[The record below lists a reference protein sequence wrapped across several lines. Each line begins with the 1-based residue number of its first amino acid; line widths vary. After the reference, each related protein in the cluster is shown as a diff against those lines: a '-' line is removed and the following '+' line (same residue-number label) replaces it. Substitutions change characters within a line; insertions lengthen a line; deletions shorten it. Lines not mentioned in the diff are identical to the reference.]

1 MYRIFLLLVLILP
14 FITSC
19 RKESPYSPD
28 RVIIG
33 IPSDIQTLNPLY
45 AYTVDEG
52 AISELLFLSLVT
64 FKWDE
69 EKGNLKTVPMLA
81 TDWIWNSDSTSLSFN
96 LREDVYWSDG
106 IQCTAEDVLYSF
118 DLYSDPVVQSKLL
131 GSFKSLYLNDDSSI
145 DLDKSFKILNPF
157 SIQINF
163 RSDAAPVLPE
173 IIFPLIPKHVFSKY
187 ERKDIATA
195 KENLEPVTNGAFKLS
210 DWSKNQSVT
219 LRINENSFLYN
230 NSSIK
235 EIIFKVVPDYNSRL
249 TQLKKGEIDLTELVK
264 PDDIS
269 ELKRYAHLSIKPV
282 KGREYDYVGW
292 NNIDPDI
299 YQREGRFI
307 SHKLFGDARVRRA
320 LTHAINRKEI
330 LEEYLLNYGELAA
343 GPVSPIFKEAIDPN
357 LKPHQYNPSKA
368 KQLLA
373 ESGWTETDKD
383 GILQKGKLQFRF
395 TLHIPSGNPRRS
407 YAATVIKNNLRAVG
421 IDVNVITLEPGVL
434 IEEFYSRKIDAWMMG
449 WFVPIPV
456 DLKMSWYSDLE
467 VTPVNFVGYGSAEAD
482 QLLDKME
489 KRISVDEYNQLLKEF
504 QAVINRDEPM
514 TFMYWLDNITVYN
527 NRISNMDISPLGVVH
542 HCWEWTINN

>member
-1 MYRIFLLLVLILP
+1 MHRIFLLLVLILP

-19 RKESPYSPD
+19 RKESPYSPA

-69 EKGNLKTVPMLA
+69 EKGNLKTFPMLA
-81 TDWIWNSDSTSLSFN
+81 TGWRWNSDSTSLTFD

-131 GSFKSLYLNDDSSI
+131 GSFKSFYLNDDSSI
-145 DLDKSFKILNPF
+145 DLDKSFEILNPF

-163 RSDAAPVLPE
+163 RAEAAPVFPE
-173 IIFPLIPKHVFSKY
+173 IIFPLIPKHVFVKY
-187 ERKDIATA
+187 ERKNMATA

-210 DWSKNQSVT
+210 NWSKNQSISLGVNT
-219 LRINENSFLYN
+219 NSFLYN
-230 NSSIK
+230 EKSIK
-235 EIIFKVVPDYNSRL
+235 EVIFKIVPDYNSRL

-264 PDDIS
+264 PDDIN
-269 ELKRYAHLSIKPV
+269 ELKRYSHLGIKPV

-292 NNIDPDI
+292 NNIDPEI
-299 YQREGRFI
+299 FRTEGRFVP
-307 SHKLFGDARVRRA
+307 HKLFGDARVRRA

-330 LEEYLLNYGELAA
+330 LEDYLLNYGELAA

-357 LKPHQYNPSKA
+357 LQPHPYNPSKA
-368 KQLLA
+368 KQLL
-373 ESGWTETDKD
+373 EEGGWTETDKD
-383 GILQKGKLQFRF
+383 GILQKGNLKFRF

-421 IDVNVITLEPGVL
+421 IDVNVNTLEPGVL
-434 IEEFYSRKIDAWMMG
+434 IEEFYARKIDAWMMG

-456 DLKMSWYSDLE
+456 DLKMSWYSHLE
-467 VTPVNFVGYGSAEAD
+467 TTPVNFVGYRSTEAD
-482 QLLDKME
+482 NMLDKME
-489 KRISVDEYNQLLKEF
+489 KRISVDEYNHLLKKF
-504 QAVINRDEPM
+504 QAVIHRDEPM

-527 NRISNMDISPLGVVH
+527 NRINNIDISPLGVVH
-542 HCWEWTINN
+542 HCWEWTVNN